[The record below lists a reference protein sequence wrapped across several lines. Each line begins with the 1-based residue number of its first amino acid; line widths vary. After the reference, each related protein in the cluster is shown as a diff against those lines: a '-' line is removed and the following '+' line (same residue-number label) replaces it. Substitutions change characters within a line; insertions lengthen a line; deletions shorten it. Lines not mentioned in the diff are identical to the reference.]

1 MYNFDVKKIK
11 KNIDNTIYW
20 IRVDKK
26 KSSVLV
32 KGSSNSETKNE
43 LNNIVKKENLKDAI
57 IYKIKIKF
65 YSKNKIDTNGPISF
79 DIDNYT
85 IKNKK
90 LKKIKLDGKYGII
103 WFEDEWLKDNNWNKK
118 YITTVVNNLKKNK
131 ANIIIPGINFYHLM
145 GKK

>member
-1 MYNFDVKKIK
+1 MYNFDTKKVKKS
-11 KNIDNTIYW
+11 IDNTIYW
-20 IRVDKK
+20 IRVDQK
-26 KSSVLV
+26 KSSVLE
-32 KGSSNSETKNE
+32 KGNSNSDT
-43 LNNIVKKENLKDAI
+43 KKEISNLAKKNNLENAI

-65 YSKNKIDTNGPISF
+65 YSKNKIDNNGPISF
-79 DIDNYT
+79 DIDNYQ

-90 LKKIKLDGKYGII
+90 LKKIKIDGKYGVI
-103 WFEDEWLKDNNWNKK
+103 WFEDEWLEVNKWNKK

>member
-20 IRVDKK
+20 IRVDQK

-32 KGSSNSETKNE
+32 KGNSNSDTKNE
-43 LNNIVKKENLKDAI
+43 INSIIKKEKLKDAI

-65 YSKNKIDTNGPISF
+65 YSKNKIDNNGPISF
-79 DIDNYT
+79 DIDNYL

-90 LKKIKLDGKYGII
+90 LKKIKIDGKYGII
-103 WFEDEWLKDNNWNKK
+103 WFEDEWLEDNKWNKK

-131 ANIIIPGINFYHLM
+131 AKIIIPGINFYHLM
-145 GKK
+145 AKK